1 MATVSYIDLKRGNV
15 IVEEGDIWV
24 TVDVEHIT
32 PGNWRGMMQIKLK
45 GVQTGRIVQKRFRPG
60 DKVELVFVEK
70 RELEYL
76 YRDTAGYVFMD
87 SETYEQS
94 PLPAE
99 LLGEGVQY
107 LKPNTVCT
115 AELYDGKIIN
125 LTLPDVVDL
134 EVTET
139 APVVKG
145 QTATNQYKPATLET
159 GLALTVPPFIKV
171 GELIRVDT
179 RTGKYLERAR

>member
-1 MATVSYIDLKRGNV
+1 MATASYIDLKRGNV
-15 IVEEGDIWV
+15 IVEDGNICV
-24 TVDVEHIT
+24 VVDVEHIT

-45 GVQTGRIVQKRFRPG
+45 KVKTGGVSQKRFRPS

-87 SETYEQS
+87 NETYEQS

-125 LTLPDVVDL
+125 LALPDVVDL

-139 APVVKG
+139 APVVRG
-145 QTATNQYKPATLET
+145 QTATNQYKPATVET
-159 GLALTVPPFIKV
+159 GLNITVPPFIKV
-171 GELIRVDT
+171 GELIRIDT
-179 RTGKYLERAR
+179 RTGKYLERTK